1 MFFCFVLFS
10 HRYITKALMVQAH
23 FLLQYNCDVMKVMSV
38 FVNFIINSVFFD
50 NFLSKVPSSISE
62 LLKI

>member
-1 MFFCFVLFS
+1 
-10 HRYITKALMVQAH
+10 MVQAH